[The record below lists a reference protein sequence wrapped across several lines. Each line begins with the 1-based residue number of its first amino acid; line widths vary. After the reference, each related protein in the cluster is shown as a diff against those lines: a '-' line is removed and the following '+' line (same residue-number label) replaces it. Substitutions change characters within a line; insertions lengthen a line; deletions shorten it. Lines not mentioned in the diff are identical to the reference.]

1 MKKNK
6 KGDKKEYRLIVIIS
20 IVIILIDQIVKAIV
34 LHTGT
39 ITIIPNVLQ
48 FKVQENMNSTSMNLV
63 TSLIAILIIFRFVMS
78 QNSYIDRKIKIF
90 LSFVLAGGISN
101 IIDKVVRGY
110 LVEFIDF
117 TPSVSLPVLNIA
129 DIFVMIGWIG
139 FAWIFAVFTVK
150 EIRASRNKKKE

>member
-1 MKKNK
+1 
-6 KGDKKEYRLIVIIS
+6 
-20 IVIILIDQIVKAIV
+20 
-34 LHTGT
+34 
-39 ITIIPNVLQ
+39 
-48 FKVQENMNSTSMNLV
+48 MNLV

-139 FAWIFAVFTVK
+139 FTWIFAVFTVK

>member
-6 KGDKKEYRLIVIIS
+6 KGDKKEYRLVVIIS

-150 EIRASRNKKKE
+150 EIQARRSKHD